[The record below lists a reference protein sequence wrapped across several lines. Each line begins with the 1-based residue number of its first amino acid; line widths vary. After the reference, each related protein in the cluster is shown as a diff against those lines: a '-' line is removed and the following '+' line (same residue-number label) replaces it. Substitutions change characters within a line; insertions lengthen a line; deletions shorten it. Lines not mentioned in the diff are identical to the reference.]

1 MGFSMDI
8 SVPVLTVFLQ
18 GLLSF
23 FSPCVLPLL
32 PLYIGYLS
40 GGTARRG
47 EDGRITYE
55 RKKVMLHTVF
65 FVLGVSSAFFILGLG
80 GSALGRFFKGN
91 QAMFARIGGI
101 FVAGFGLYQLGI
113 FGPSRLLSREHRLPF
128 SVGTAAMSPVTAFLL
143 GFTFSFAWTPCVG
156 PALASV
162 LLMAASAATQA
173 RGFLLIGV
181 YTAGFVLPFLAV
193 GMFSTTLLDVFK
205 RHGNVVTYAARAGA
219 VLMILMGVMMFTGWM
234 NGITGYLSSFGVGGQ
249 TVTESQTP
257 AGGDSGT
264 AEGKETAPQTEAQG
278 PSDNGQNPDQSAGQ
292 GTDSSQDP
300 AGSAAGD
307 ASETDSS
314 LPDTSDRVEAPDFT
328 LVDQYGE
335 EHTLSDYKGKVVFLN
350 FWATWCP
357 PCREEM
363 PDIEALYKEYGEN
376 SEDLV
381 ILSVANPK
389 TKDNPNN
396 NDKTIEEVTK
406 FMEDNGYSYPALMDT
421 TGDVLLQYYITAFPT
436 TFMIDRE
443 GRVIGYANGALT
455 KDIMK
460 NIITQALSESAE

>member
-219 VLMILMGVMMFTGWM
+219 VLMILMGVMMFTGKM
-234 NGITGYLSSFGVGGQ
+234 NSITGYLSSPQTGAGTVGKEQEEAGDHR
-249 TVTESQTP
+249 SRGSRRDGWGNRK
-257 AGGDSGT
+257 AGG
-264 AEGKETAPQTEAQG
+264 
-278 PSDNGQNPDQSAGQ
+278 
-292 GTDSSQDP
+292 
-300 AGSAAGD
+300 
-307 ASETDSS
+307 
-314 LPDTSDRVEAPDFT
+314 
-328 LVDQYGE
+328 
-335 EHTLSDYKGKVVFLN
+335 
-350 FWATWCP
+350 W
-357 PCREEM
+357 
-363 PDIEALYKEYGEN
+363 
-376 SEDLV
+376 
-381 ILSVANPK
+381 
-389 TKDNPNN
+389 
-396 NDKTIEEVTK
+396 
-406 FMEDNGYSYPALMDT
+406 
-421 TGDVLLQYYITAFPT
+421 TGDRRDPGERRR
-436 TFMIDRE
+436 DGGSKRPGGN
-443 GRVIGYANGALT
+443 GRGRLWSRCGYASVSGFYPYGPVWKFPYPFRL
-455 KDIMK
+455 
-460 NIITQALSESAE
+460 

>member
-205 RHGNVVTYAARAGA
+205 RHGNVVT
-219 VLMILMGVMMFTGWM
+219 M
-234 NGITGYLSSFGVGGQ
+234 Q
-249 TVTESQTP
+249 P
-257 AGGDSGT
+257 
-264 AEGKETAPQTEAQG
+264 G
-278 PSDNGQNPDQSAGQ
+278 P
-292 GTDSSQDP
+292 
-300 AGSAAGD
+300 
-307 ASETDSS
+307 E
-314 LPDTSDRVEAPDFT
+314 
-328 LVDQYGE
+328 
-335 EHTLSDYKGKVVFLN
+335 
-350 FWATWCP
+350 
-357 PCREEM
+357 PC
-363 PDIEALYKEYGEN
+363 
-376 SEDLV
+376 
-381 ILSVANPK
+381 
-389 TKDNPNN
+389 
-396 NDKTIEEVTK
+396 
-406 FMEDNGYSYPALMDT
+406 
-421 TGDVLLQYYITAFPT
+421 
-436 TFMIDRE
+436 
-443 GRVIGYANGALT
+443 
-455 KDIMK
+455 
-460 NIITQALSESAE
+460 